1 MSTIILWS
9 IEIKFKFDD
18 YHWSTATPIMITL
31 KLIWKG
37 GNDVSIKIF
46 LNRIANKWWWW
57 WWWKK
62 QLSKSGWLT
71 LNFFRCCCCCCPIF
85 IIEKWDWIDY
95 CLTDCLCVCKNKL
108 YIFFPVFFSSILYT
122 ANLHFYS
129 SPFNN
134 VQHKFSLFIYTHTQK
149 IIN

>member
-57 WWWKK
+57 WWKK

-95 CLTDCLCVCKNKL
+95 CLTVSVCVYAKTN
-108 YIFFPVFFSSILYT
+108 YT
-122 ANLHFYS
+122 Y
-129 SPFNN
+129 
-134 VQHKFSLFIYTHTQK
+134 FSLFFRPYYTQLIYIFIHHHSIMYNTSFLYSFTHTHK
-149 IIN
+149 R